1 MDEKLTIRREAN
13 KESYE
18 NSEKYQAIKTLQ
30 DSGFL
35 IPMDKLDLY
44 HGRSRG
50 QDEQSSW
57 RVQPD
62 FDNAGDNT
70 GNRNTN
76 GIPALNTSLGQSVA
90 SSYAKHRAYSGNGT
104 PEVYQI
110 ASYDQDA
117 SIIDSRFDFQSLD
130 WDTQQQFLSAIDK
143 TLPNITAG
151 APIPFEYRDVA
162 KNLSIDDFITSN
174 KEGLIYSEDL
184 SKNASTFNIDKKL
197 NRTICAAKNT
207 RTLLHDYPIFFH
219 DLLDAYMGNED
230 FIFVDDSID
239 NNSHE
244 LPISREYLSNWF
256 REIHAIGIKRRFR
269 SPNILQVFDNYQLFD
284 LEKVN
289 TNAEIDKSH
298 RQTMR
303 RLGKIALAAEK
314 LQSSGN
320 LADAL
325 NNNLYIQP
333 QEIIA
338 LAKQTPG
345 ADKLFEADAGNWEK
359 FTLEE
364 HTETVLRIFDD
375 NFADIMPASTLP
387 IMRLALLVHDIGKS
401 KAAAKND
408 KKNQA
413 RYNTLYA
420 TEFMRQN
427 NIEPANRK
435 LILAIIGQG
444 LKYASHYMID
454 RSSGDEEEKFNQFCE
469 DTMKNYLQT
478 DEVDQE
484 TVIGFRNMLEVIQT
498 CDSAAYTTMA
508 VTRSARDGIV
518 YRNYGSFNSSFDPYH
533 GISGKRAR
541 FKERNN

>member
-18 NSEKYQAIKTLQ
+18 NPEKYQAIKTLQ
-30 DSGFL
+30 DTGFL

-104 PEVYQI
+104 PEVHQI

-117 SIIDSRFDFQSLD
+117 SIIDSKFDFQSLD

-143 TLPNITAG
+143 TLPNITTG

-162 KNLSIDDFITSN
+162 KNLSTDDFITSN

-184 SKNASTFNIDKKL
+184 SKNAQKHKIDGKL
-197 NRTICAAKNT
+197 NHTLCAAKNT
-207 RTLLHDYPIFFH
+207 RTLLQNHPRLFDS
-219 DLLDAYMGNED
+219 LTKAYMKG
-230 FIFVDDSID
+230 VDSIQIK
-239 NNSHE
+239 NHE

-256 REIHAIGIKRRFR
+256 REIHAVGVKRTMR
-269 SPNILQVFDNYQLFD
+269 SPNIRQVYDAYQLFD

-289 TNAEIDKSH
+289 TDAEIEKTH
-298 RQTMR
+298 RRIAR
-303 RLGKIALAAEK
+303 RLGKIALMAEK

-325 NNNLYIQP
+325 NNDLYIQP

-484 TVIGFRNMLEVIQT
+484 TVIGFRNILEVIQT